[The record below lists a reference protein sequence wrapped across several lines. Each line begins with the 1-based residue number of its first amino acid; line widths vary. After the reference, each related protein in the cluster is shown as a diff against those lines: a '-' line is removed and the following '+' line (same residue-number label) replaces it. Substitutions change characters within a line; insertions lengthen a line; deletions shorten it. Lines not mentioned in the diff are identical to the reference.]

1 MEENKNND
9 LARFIGAAIAVT
21 AAIALQAWLVQM
33 SVGFIWPFFSLPFW
47 QWMVI
52 VFTLRSLTSPLAS
65 DE

>member
-1 MEENKNND
+1 MEENKNNG
-9 LARFIGAAIAVT
+9 LARFVGIVVAVT
-21 AAIALQAWLVQM
+21 AALALQAWLAQSCVA
-33 SVGFIWPFFSLPFW
+33 FIWPSFSLPFW